1 MAVEVPEEGSTE
13 DHEKVRIAR
22 DRPLGVIHTGSRYA
36 FGFGPDLYGIWDSAT
51 SGPPVEQF
59 PPTDQGRQAGWRR
72 YLELEPSASGT
83 VITTASPD
91 EVWRRE
97 VGEKRRRSRR
107 RTLITLAVIALLLV
121 GGGVSLALIGGAATT
136 ETKEL
141 SAAAKAKKAHV
152 ELTGALTVTED
163 LTQTDFV
170 STGAGSLIGV
180 SSKGVWK
187 GPTMELT
194 ADLHNPE
201 VGTFTTT
208 IITEKT
214 IKFVLSQLDGTTV
227 TVTSSRGEC
236 KVTLDETQDN
246 GFSGSFE
253 CTGLTLPGGTG
264 TVDATGTFGASSQ
277 PS

>member
-1 MAVEVPEEGSTE
+1 MAVDVPEEGSTE

-36 FGFGPDLYGIWDSAT
+36 FGYGADLYGIWDSAS

-59 PPTDQGRQAGWRR
+59 PPTDPGRLAGWQR

-83 VITTASPD
+83 VITTVSPD

-97 VGEKRRRSRR
+97 VQQKKHRSRR
-107 RTLITLAVIALLLV
+107 RTLITLAVVALLV
-121 GGGVSLALIGGAATT
+121 IGGGVALALIGGAATT
-136 ETKEL
+136 QAKEL

-152 ELTGALTVTED
+152 ELSGALTVTGD

-180 SSKGVWK
+180 SSKAVWK

-214 IKFVLSQLDGTTV
+214 IKFVVTQPDGTTA
-227 TVTSSRGEC
+227 TLISNRGEC
-236 KVTLDETQDN
+236 KVTLEETQDN

-253 CTGLTLPGGTG
+253 CTGLPAPGGAG
-264 TVDATGTFGASSQ
+264 TVDAAGTFGASK
-277 PS
+277 